1 METKLPLAPS
11 AFTHSD
17 KSMDAK
23 LSSVQSYEQI
33 LRELRDIRIQ
43 IEERIRPVAQCAI
56 QGEVERLLGLFEQ
69 QKDRLRQCLAQI
81 DRDLLDCRNHLV
93 EYHEIRDE
101 LALANERL
109 KSLGAEPLSLPEFP
123 SPGSLVEMIVQRLQA
138 PCDDKK

>member
-1 METKLPLAPS
+1 
-11 AFTHSD
+11 
-17 KSMDAK
+17 MDGK
-23 LSSVQSYEQI
+23 VSSVQGYEQI
-33 LRELRDIRIQ
+33 LRELRDIRVQ
-43 IEERIRPVAQCAI
+43 IEERIRPVARCAV
-56 QGEVERLLGLFEQ
+56 QAEVERLLGLFEQ
-69 QKDRLRQCLAQI
+69 QKNRLRQCLEDI

-138 PCDDKK
+138 PREDKK